1 MERPSN
7 EEHERA
13 MESVIERE
21 RGAGKPSLTQLFYLK
36 CCVEDKQLFP
46 ARLSECSGRQLS
58 EEERESE
65 TDNSILRPWSAPLKS
80 SDYLTSPTLS
90 FRLCK

>member
-1 MERPSN
+1 
-7 EEHERA
+7 
-13 MESVIERE
+13 MESVIERG

-58 EEERESE
+58 EEERENE
-65 TDNSILRPWSAPLKS
+65 TDDSLPLPWTAHRRAQ
-80 SDYLTSPTLS
+80 TV
-90 FRLCK
+90 

>member
-7 EEHERA
+7 EESERA

-58 EEERESE
+58 KRGERERE
-65 TDNSILRPWSAPLKS
+65 TDNSILRPWTAH
-80 SDYLTSPTLS
+80 
-90 FRLCK
+90 